1 MLRSQS
7 SLYYVLKEAGL
18 AVQLVQGTVYNKEA
32 GAWAID
38 GTHVAMTLNHHNER
52 YLIDAGFGVN
62 LPLQPVPLRKNG
74 SKERQFSFESKK
86 RKLKRDASSPIR

>member
-62 LPLQPVPLRKNG
+62 LPLQPVPFTEEWVKGASIQFRV
-74 SKERQFSFESKK
+74 KEEETEKGRIFSN
-86 RKLKRDASSPIR
+86 